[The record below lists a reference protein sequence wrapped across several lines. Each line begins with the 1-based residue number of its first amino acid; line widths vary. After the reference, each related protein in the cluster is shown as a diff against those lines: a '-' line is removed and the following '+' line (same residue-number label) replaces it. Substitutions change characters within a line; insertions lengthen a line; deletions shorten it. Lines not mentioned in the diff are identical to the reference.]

1 MPVIVPEVQLLW
13 VLALDITTEALESP
27 SERCWIPASLGWL
40 PGKQGG
46 VQQTQPCVPVLLD
59 NNQSVFC

>member
-13 VLALDITTEALESP
+13 VLALDLTTEALEGP
-27 SERCWIPASLGWL
+27 SERRWVPAALEWP

-46 VQQTQPCVPVLLD
+46 VQQSQSCIAMLLD
-59 NNQSVFC
+59 NNQAAFC